1 MARKKQSTTEQSAAV
16 VKYEPNDREQAVIAK
31 HKERVKN
38 APPPPKVKVSD
49 GNCVKPD
56 HPSLGHGY
64 MLMMESFGTT
74 SISFANQIQ
83 NQLINGLTV
92 GREIDQEV
100 VNFGLAVIASIKPR
114 DELET
119 MLAAQMAAIHCATMT
134 FARRLN
140 HVESI
145 PQQDSAER
153 TLNKLART
161 FTTQMEAL
169 KRYRR
174 NDGEQK
180 VVVQHVHVADGGQ
193 AIVGTV
199 EQRND
204 RGEG

>member
-1 MARKKQSTTEQSAAV
+1 MTRKKQREADENKEVVTYEPTEQERAIV
-16 VKYEPNDREQAVIAK
+16 AK

-38 APPPPKVKVSD
+38 TPPAPQVKVS
-49 GNCVKPD
+49 GNRVEVD
-56 HPSLGHGY
+56 HPSQGHGWFI
-64 MLMMESFGTT
+64 LMEALGTT
-74 SISFANQIQ
+74 SFSFASQIQ
-83 NQLINGLTV
+83 KQLINSLTV
-92 GREIDQEV
+92 GREVDQEV

-119 MLAAQMAAIHCATMT
+119 MLAVQMAAIHTATMT

-140 HVESI
+140 HVENI

-161 FTTQMEAL
+161 FTTQLEAL

-180 VVVQHVHVADGGQ
+180 VVVQHVNVNDGGQ

-199 EQRND
+199 EQKKD